1 VSGRYRGRLLY
12 YPPEDAVGRV
22 VHCCDD
28 MLVLHLVGDGREIA
42 VRASECLPYLPRV
55 GGLRPRLATVN
66 GIRVNG

>member
-1 VSGRYRGRLLY
+1 VSGRYHGRLLY

-22 VHCCDD
+22 VQCWGD
-28 MLVLHLVGDGREIA
+28 MLVLHLIGEGREIG
-42 VRASECLPYLPRV
+42 VQASECVPYLPRV